1 MKLIDF
7 SQTFKDEDSCRAH
20 LRSLREK
27 EGVLCSKCGCKHQYW
42 DKYNKC
48 WICSECGHKTTLTSG
63 TMFHG
68 SKLPLMYWFT
78 AIHLLTSTKKTFS
91 ALEIQRQLG
100 HKRYQPIWEMVHK
113 IRSVMGLR
121 DEKYKVVGTAEI
133 DEAFFT
139 AEKEPE
145 EKDQPQKR
153 GAGSQRKAKVLVMV
167 ESEEVTQEKKY
178 KKNRV
183 CGHLKMKVLED
194 LQADT
199 ITGKVKE
206 MADEKTELISDASSS
221 HAGLDEAVAKVTK
234 QAVKPKDG
242 HKVLPW
248 VHTAISNAKSL
259 FLDMYHGV
267 KKEFLQYYLD
277 EFCYKFNRRKFD
289 DRVFDRVL
297 IAAVGFRPAFVHRP
311 YRKQSPLNG

>member
-1 MKLIDF
+1 MQD
-7 SQTFKDEDSCRAH
+7 
-20 LRSLREK
+20 
-27 EGVLCSKCGCKHQYW
+27 QYR

-63 TMFHG
+63 TLFHG

-121 DEKYKVVGTAEI
+121 DKKYKVEGTAEI

-139 AEKEPE
+139 TEKVSE
-145 EKDQPQKR
+145 EKDQPLKR
-153 GAGSQRKAKVLVMV
+153 GAGSQRKSKVVVMV
-167 ESEEVTQEKKY
+167 ESQEVEQEKEY
-178 KKNRV
+178 KKNRI
-183 CGHLKMKVLED
+183 CGHIKMEVVED
-194 LQADT
+194 LQAET
-199 ITGKVKE
+199 VTEKVKE
-206 MADEKTELISDASSS
+206 MADKKAELISNDSSS

-234 QAVKPKDG
+234 QVIKPKDG

-259 FLDMYHGV
+259 FLDMYHGI

-277 EFCYKFNRRKFD
+277 EFCYKFNQRKFND
-289 DRVFDRVL
+289 QLFDRMLVVAIEYRPTFT
-297 IAAVGFRPAFVHRP
+297 IAHTEINH
-311 YRKQSPLNG
+311 LLTDNH